1 MNDSNDVLEIDPN
14 FGRRKRVK
22 SVEPDAVPETL
33 QQGSIS
39 EVQEKDIQIQNRH
52 TAQVVIPESHVLVDS
67 SAPSSASESRVQN
80 GVYL

>member
-22 SVEPDAVPETL
+22 SVEPGAAPEAL

-52 TAQVVIPESHVLVDS
+52 TAQVIIPVSHLLVDS
-67 SAPSSASESRVQN
+67 SAASSGSESRVQN